1 MIIYSICTTEKIM
14 TDILAVF
21 KSRSQAIDCN
31 ARLKA
36 LGVPASLI
44 NTPSE
49 ANIGCGL
56 SIKIPPNSF
65 ERAKIIVRNGNYSAF
80 YGFFRLQ
87 SNYGRAIF
95 GRIG

>member
-1 MIIYSICTTEKIM
+1 M

-36 LGVPASLI
+36 MGVPAGLI
-44 NTPSE
+44 NTPRE

-56 SIKIPPNSF
+56 SIKIPPNML
-65 ERAKIIVRNGNYSAF
+65 ERVRMIIKSGRYSAF
-80 YGFFRLQ
+80 YGYFRMQ
-87 SNYGRAIF
+87 NDYGRTIF
-95 GRIG
+95 GRIT

>member
-1 MIIYSICTTEKIM
+1 M

-44 NTPSE
+44 NTPRE

-56 SIKIPPNSF
+56 SVKIPPNML
-65 ERAKIIVRNGNYSAF
+65 ERARAIIRNGRYSAF
-80 YGFFRLQ
+80 YGYYRMQ
-87 SNYGRAIF
+87 NNYGRTIF
-95 GRIG
+95 GRIT